1 MEGGTVKLDQGG
13 SATWFVVPAD
23 GDAAKLAELAANPV
37 TAGSVGYEINGE
49 QVTTKLGYESDGG
62 TAFAAMPHQSANLA
76 GTASELGTLPE
87 LVRHVEALLRQR
99 TVVHLARV
107 RTDLGARRRGL
118 SGAEKK
124 ELADQVAADITGTK
138 PFPADTYF
146 GGKALYRA
154 AMLLQLA
161 EQLELEAPA
170 KTMRDK
176 LTAELTKWTD
186 PAGLRRAGRLLLRL
200 RRAGQGDRRA

>member
-1 MEGGTVKLDQGG
+1 MKLCSGNELSFTSPVSEPT
-13 SATWFVVPAD
+13 SALDVD
-23 GDAAKLAELAANPV
+23 
-37 TAGSVGYEINGE
+37 S
-49 QVTTKLGYESDGG
+49 
-62 TAFAAMPHQSANLA
+62 
-76 GTASELGTLPE
+76 
-87 LVRHVEALLRQR
+87 
-99 TVVHLARV
+99 
-107 RTDLGARRRGL
+107 L

-124 ELADQVAADITGTK
+124 ELADQVTKDIAETK

-170 KTMRDK
+170 KTMREK

-186 PAGLRRAGRLLLRL
+186 PQGCAERAAFCFVYDEQGKGIVGSDAVLRL
-200 RRAGQGDRRA
+200 G